1 MLINK
6 PIDYFD
12 RYNLSI
18 LFDNNV
24 EDFINNHNFMVI
36 DLKFSTFCI
45 NRIIR
50 SVKLKKLLNNSDGYD
65 HDFILIK
72 NFDNKKMSINY
83 IRHSDL
89 KIVMHFEKYCSSR
102 FMYLADFVYDNNRK
116 EILKSRY
123 I

>member
-18 LFDNNV
+18 LFDYNV

-50 SVKLKKLLNNSDGYD
+50 SVKLKKILNNSERYV

-72 NFDNKKMSINY
+72 NFEYKKMSSVISFN
-83 IRHSDL
+83 L
-89 KIVMHFEKYCSSR
+89 
-102 FMYLADFVYDNNRK
+102 
-116 EILKSRY
+116 
-123 I
+123 